1 MNRRC
6 VAGED
11 TTLHSLMPMNNE
23 LQQKGEG
30 Y

>member
-6 VAGED
+6 IAGED
-11 TTLHSLMPMNNE
+11 AALHPLMPMNGG